1 MTARRRIAPLI
12 GAALCTILAVGSAC
26 SRPATQN
33 SLSQNTGNPGSTHP
47 RAHPPYY
54 PNTAGNIIA
63 PPGNPGGN
71 PSDAPPIV
79 GGTQTEQTAWPEG
92 R

>member
-1 MTARRRIAPLI
+1 MTARRHMVPLV
-12 GAALCTILAVGSAC
+12 GTALCTIVALAAAC

-33 SLSQNTGNPGSTHP
+33 SLSQNTGEAGSTYP
-47 RAHPPYY
+47 KAHPPYY

-71 PSDAPPIV
+71 PSGAPPIV
-79 GGTQTEQTAWPEG
+79 GGTQNEQSAWPEG